1 MEIVT
6 TYGNTVYNDGTIKK
20 QTEYLF
26 SGANEMISM
35 WDSRTDE
42 VKQDIIEWTMDIEKL
57 KITCVEYVDF
67 GKDVGIVQIDEIT
80 RKDNDMIS
88 RTWIKG
94 RVMKWKKLVTQ
105 FRLIKDSDDD
115 LKTLVG
121 FQLQAMFNTMFDD
134 DSNFDNY
141 RTAAILCMRDLGL
154 CKGKGEEE

>member
-20 QTEYLF
+20 QIEFLF

-42 VKQDIIEWTMDIEKL
+42 IKQDIIEWTMDIEKL
-57 KITCVEYVDF
+57 KITSVEYVDF
-67 GKDVGIVQIDEIT
+67 GKDVGMVQIDEIS
-80 RKDNDMIS
+80 RKDSDMIS

-105 FRLIKDSDDD
+105 FRLVKGEED
-115 LKTLVG
+115 LKTLIG

-141 RTAAILCMRDLGL
+141 RTAALLCMRDLGL
-154 CKGKGEEE
+154 GEEE